1 MEQIIEKLSE
11 IETAASRIMESAAEE
26 KRLMDQQQEE
36 RLAACDAEIEA
47 ATQKKLEELRTSLKE
62 QSEAELERLRVNVEE
77 TLRRMDG
84 VYCRDHDRIT
94 DEIYHNI
101 IRK

>member
-47 ATQKKLEELRTSLKE
+47 ATQRSWKSFGHPSRNSLKPNWNG
-62 QSEAELERLRVNVEE
+62 S
-77 TLRRMDG
+77 G
-84 VYCRDHDRIT
+84 
-94 DEIYHNI
+94 
-101 IRK
+101 

>member
-36 RLAACDAEIEA
+36 RIIACDAQIES
-47 ATQKKLEELRTSLKE
+47 ATQKRLEELRASLKK
-62 QSEAELERLRVNVEE
+62 QSEAELERLRTNMEE
-77 TLRRMDG
+77 TLHRMDE
-84 VYCRDHDRIT
+84 VYRRDHDRIT
-94 DEIYHNI
+94 DEIYYKI